1 MSNLKQLTDSSLSK
15 TNQGMKPCGGVVTKS
30 GLGFQG
36 NTLDTGDQNFPIDDT
51 GCLDRLLQSIGDSTC
66 FAPDANGKQL
76 SDVIAD
82 YQKLIDPSNL
92 DSFMSGMENGGQ
104 IQESL
109 FGPDLVAFD
118 LTMSSEDSGIR
129 TSLTDDVQFR
139 NQGQQNCGKDTI
151 NSLDFNAPSQ
161 FRTTLFSPSER
172 EDQEF
177 LASLLASD
185 QFGEEQTTLNGM

>member
-15 TNQGMKPCGGVVTKS
+15 TNQGMKPCSGVVTRS
-30 GLGFQG
+30 GSGFQG
-36 NTLDTGDQNFPIDDT
+36 NTLDTGDQNFPIDAT

-82 YQKLIDPSNL
+82 YQMLIDPSTL
-92 DSFMSGMENGGQ
+92 GSFMSGMENGGQ

-129 TSLTDDVQFR
+129 TSLTHEV
-139 NQGQQNCGKDTI
+139 QNCGKDTI

-161 FRTTLFSPSER
+161 FSTTLFSPSER

-185 QFGEEQTTLNGM
+185 QFGEEQTTLDGM